1 MPKVLIVSHN
11 PISTYQNMGKTMSLL
26 FSQFKKEELCQ
37 LYIYPTIPD
46 IDFCDSYYRVTD
58 KDVLKSYFKFCVK
71 GREINKTE
79 IDPERHFMFE
89 NPEDEA
95 KYRNRKNKTALRK
108 IIRDSMWQFAN
119 WYNKNLKNWIEV
131 QKPTCVFVAPGDAK
145 FLYNMA
151 LKISKDFKIPIV
163 TYVCDEYYFVK
174 NPIGLLDKTRV
185 ALLKKKIRQLM
196 SKSLRI
202 VTICESL
209 KELYSKEFSIPAT
222 VIMTGTSYP
231 LQEIPQIKDIPQSIT
246 YMGNIRCNRFKS
258 LIEIGKALEEINSQN
273 KTDFSLNIY
282 TAEKDK
288 SILDLFKD
296 IDTIK
301 LCGYV
306 SGAEFDRVLHNAD
319 MLLHTE
325 AFDEESIDC
334 VKNSVSTKI
343 GDSLASGICLFAY
356 GPEEVASMR
365 HLIDNDCAIAATSG
379 DTLKETLEKAFFD
392 AELRKRVCQNAI
404 KTANEFHNS
413 EQNSKTLYS
422 LLEKVNEGITD

>member
-1 MPKVLIVSHN
+1 MKLLIISHN
-11 PISTYQNMGKTMSLL
+11 PITTYDAMGKTMASL
-26 FSQFKKEELCQ
+26 FSQFEKEELCQ

-58 KDVLKSYFKFCVK
+58 KDVLKSYLKLHVK
-71 GREINKTE
+71 GSV
-79 IDPERHFMFE
+79 IDKSRIDTAVHQRFE

-95 KYRNRKNKTALRK
+95 KYRNRKNKTAPRMILR
-108 IIRDSMWQFAN
+108 DLMWHFAH
-119 WYNKNLKNWIEV
+119 WYNKDLKNWV
-131 QKPTCVFVAPGDAK
+131 KAQKPTCIFVAPGTAQ

-174 NPIGLLDKTRV
+174 KPKGILDRIRV
-185 ALLKKKIRQLM
+185 ASLKKKIKQLM
-196 SKSLRI
+196 SKSSRI
-202 VTICESL
+202 VTISQSL
-209 KELYSKEFSIPAT
+209 KELYSKEFSVPAT

-246 YMGNIRCNRFKS
+246 YMGNIRCNRFNS
-258 LIEIGKALEEINSQN
+258 LVEIGNALKQINEQN
-273 KTDFSLNIY
+273 NTCFSLNIY
-282 TAEKDK
+282 TAEKDE
-288 SILDLFKD
+288 SILNLFRD

-306 SGAEFDRVLHNAD
+306 SGEEFDRVLHSAD
-319 MLLHTE
+319 ILLHTE
-325 AFDEESIDC
+325 SFDEESVDS

-343 GDSLASGICLFAY
+343 ADSLASGICLFAY

-365 HLIDNDCAIAATSG
+365 HLIDNDCAIVATSQK
-379 DTLKETLEKAFFD
+379 TLKETLTTAFLD
-392 AELRKRVCQNAI
+392 INARKKVCENAI
-404 KTANEFHNS
+404 KTAKEFHIS
-413 EQNSKTLYS
+413 EQNSKKLYS

>member
-1 MPKVLIVSHN
+1 MKLLIISHN
-11 PISTYQNMGKTMSLL
+11 PITTYDAMGKTMASL
-26 FSQFKKEELCQ
+26 FSQFEKEELCQ

-58 KDVLKSYFKFCVK
+58 KDVLKSYLKLHVK
-71 GREINKTE
+71 GSV
-79 IDPERHFMFE
+79 IDKSRIDTAVHQRFE

-95 KYRNRKNKTALRK
+95 KYRNRKNKTAPRMILR
-108 IIRDSMWQFAN
+108 DLMWHFAH
-119 WYNKNLKNWIEV
+119 WYNKDLKNWV
-131 QKPTCVFVAPGDAK
+131 KAQKPTCIFVAPGTAQ

-174 NPIGLLDKTRV
+174 KPKGILDRIRV
-185 ALLKKKIRQLM
+185 ASLKKKIKQLM

-202 VTICESL
+202 VTISQSL
-209 KELYSKEFSIPAT
+209 KELYSKEFSVPAT

-246 YMGNIRCNRFKS
+246 YMGNIRCNRFNS
-258 LIEIGKALEEINSQN
+258 LVEIGNALKQINEQN
-273 KTDFSLNIY
+273 NTCFSLNIY
-282 TAEKDK
+282 TAEKDE
-288 SILDLFKD
+288 SILNLFRD

-306 SGAEFDRVLHNAD
+306 SGEEFDRVLHSAD
-319 MLLHTE
+319 ILLHTE
-325 AFDEESIDC
+325 SFDEESVDS

-343 GDSLASGICLFAY
+343 ADSLASGICLFAY

-365 HLIDNDCAIAATSG
+365 HLIDNDCAIVAISQK
-379 DTLKETLEKAFFD
+379 TLKETLTTAFLDINARKKAC
-392 AELRKRVCQNAI
+392 ENAI
-404 KTANEFHNS
+404 KTAKEFHIS
-413 EQNSKTLYS
+413 EQNSKKLYS